1 MAIAIKIYTII
12 AGVNG
17 AGKSSFTGVLKA
29 ERGDLGHIVDV
40 DKLAAE
46 ECLGAIKAGKAAVIR
61 INAYLSKGVS
71 FTQETTLSGQ
81 KTGRTVRLAKE
92 KGYLIRLF
100 YIGINTSGECVKRVK
115 NRVSK
120 GGHDVAESVVE
131 RRFQNRFESLR
142 RILPY
147 CDQAFLF
154 DNENGF
160 AEVAVYKNGE
170 LTPKGDY
177 RPDWLRELIHTT
189 PRGAT

>member
-1 MAIAIKIYTII
+1 MKTYTII

-46 ECLGAIKAGKAAVIR
+46 YGRGALAAGKTAITR
-61 INAYLSKGVS
+61 INEYLSKGVS

-81 KTGRTVRLAKE
+81 KTERTVRLAKE
-92 KGYLIRLF
+92 KGYRIRLF
-100 YIGINTSGECVKRVK
+100 YIGINTPEECVKRVK

-120 GGHDVAESVVE
+120 GGHDVADAVVE
-131 RRFQNRFESLR
+131 RRFKNRFESLR

-147 CDQAFLF
+147 CDEAFLF

-170 LTPKGDY
+170 LVSKGDY
-177 RPDWLRELIHTT
+177 RPGWLCELIQTT
-189 PRGAT
+189 KGVLSI